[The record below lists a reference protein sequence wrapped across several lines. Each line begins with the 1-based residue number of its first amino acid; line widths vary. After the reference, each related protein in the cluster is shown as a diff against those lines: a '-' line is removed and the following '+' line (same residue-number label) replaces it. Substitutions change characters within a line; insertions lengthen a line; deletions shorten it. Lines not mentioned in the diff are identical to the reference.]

1 MYQRKEEAM
10 STSTKIALAAFAAA
24 TFTVGP
30 ALAEGEA
37 TTGTTTE
44 VAAAPA
50 GGEAKGGEKEF
61 GNPGVIS
68 ISGTVPIGRAS
79 VSATGGAFD
88 IGDGPTGFSF
98 ESTSTKPP
106 GGGSSVSGMSFSLAP
121 TIDYFV
127 AEGISVGGFVGFG
140 YTKAGEDPNTVKVTT
155 IGIGPRVGYNLWL
168 TPGQLSLWPNVW
180 FGYFNASANV
190 GGNDAGSLN
199 KMALGVNV
207 PLLIHPASHF
217 HFGVGP
223 FFRMDVSSKVKD
235 AAGNSADGDKTT
247 AFGLMAEIGG
257 WL

>member
-1 MYQRKEEAM
+1 M

-24 TFTVGP
+24 TLAVGP

-37 TTGTTTE
+37 ATTTTTTTE
-44 VAAAPA
+44 ASTSAAPA
-50 GGEAKGGEKEF
+50 GEAKAEGKEF
-61 GNPGVIS
+61 GNPGVVS
-68 ISGTVPIGRAS
+68 ISGTVPLGHAS
-79 VSATGGAFD
+79 VSATGGEFE

-106 GGGSSVSGMSFSLAP
+106 GGGSSVSGMSFTLAP

-127 AEGISVGGFVGFG
+127 AEGISVGGFIGFG
-140 YTKAGEDPNTVKVTT
+140 YSKAGEDPNTVKVTT
-155 IGIGPRVGYNLWL
+155 LGIGPRVGYNLWL

-180 FGYFNASANV
+180 FGYFNASANI

-199 KMALGVNV
+199 KMSLGVNV

-223 FFRMDVSSKVKD
+223 FFRMDVASKEKPPSGDSV
-235 AAGNSADGDKTT
+235 DGAKTT

>member
-1 MYQRKEEAM
+1 M

-24 TFTVGP
+24 TLAVGP
-30 ALAEGEA
+30 ALAEGEEA
-37 TTGTTTE
+37 TTTTTTT
-44 VAAAPA
+44 ATATAAPA
-50 GGEAKGGEKEF
+50 GGEAGGEKEF

-68 ISGTVPIGRAS
+68 ISGTVPLGTAT
-79 VSATGGAFD
+79 VNPTGGGEFE

-106 GGGSSVSGMSFSLAP
+106 GGGSSVSGMSFTLAP

-127 AEGISVGGFVGFG
+127 AEGISVGGFIGFG
-140 YTKAGEDPNTVKVTT
+140 YSKAGEDPNTVKVTT
-155 IGIGPRVGYNLWL
+155 LGIGPRVGYNLWL
-168 TPGQLSLWPNVW
+168 TPGSLSLWPNVW

-207 PLLIHPASHF
+207 PLLIHPAKHF

-223 FFRMDVSSKVKD
+223 FFRMDVSSKEKPPSGDSV
-235 AAGNSADGDKTT
+235 DGAKTT